1 MNLYEQ
7 LRDNPPK
14 LVVDPSP
21 HNSIRQIKI
30 DLVSVMCDNKY
41 RWIATKNDDDDFVIN
56 TGRHAYSNFGIPHH
70 KDDLE
75 WAMDADDWDSVFD
88 MINEGTVKVQSIQYR

>member
-1 MNLYEQ
+1 MSLYDLLVERPPA
-7 LRDNPPK
+7 LR
-14 LVVDPSP
+14 VDPSP
-21 HNSIRQIKI
+21 HDSIRQIKI

-41 RWIATKNDDDDFVIN
+41 RWIASKNDDGDFVIN
-56 TGRHAYSNFGIPHH
+56 TGIHAYSNFQIPHH

-88 MINEGTVKVQSIQYR
+88 MINEGTVKVWKIQYR

>member
-1 MNLYEQ
+1 MSLYDQ
-7 LRDNPPK
+7 LKRNPPT

-21 HNSIRQIKI
+21 YDSVHQIKI

-41 RWIATKNDDDDFVIN
+41 RWTAKKNDDGDFVIN
-56 TGRHAYSNFGIPHH
+56 TGAFAYSNFGISHH

-75 WAMDADDWDSVFD
+75 WAMDADDWDSVFA
-88 MINEGTVKVQSIQYR
+88 MINEGTCLVEKIIYR

>member
-1 MNLYEQ
+1 MSLYKQ
-7 LRDNPPK
+7 LVDNPPK
-14 LVVDPSP
+14 LVVDASP
-21 HNSIRQIKI
+21 YDSVHQIKI

-41 RWIATKNDDDDFVIN
+41 RWIAKKNDDGDFVIH
-56 TGRHAYSNFGIPHH
+56 TRGYAFSNFHIPHH

-75 WAMDADDWDSVFD
+75 WAMDAGDWDSVFN

>member
-1 MNLYEQ
+1 MSLYNL
-7 LRDNPPK
+7 LRDNPPT

-21 HNSIRQIKI
+21 HDSIRQIKI

-41 RWIATKNDDDDFVIN
+41 RWIASKNDDGDFVIN
-56 TGRHAYSNFGIPHH
+56 TGVSAYSNFQIPHH

-88 MINEGTVKVQSIQYR
+88 MINEGTVKVWKIQYR

>member
-1 MNLYEQ
+1 MSLYRQ
-7 LRDNPPK
+7 LVDNPPK

-21 HNSIRQIKI
+21 YDSVHQIKI

-41 RWIATKNDDDDFVIN
+41 RWIAKKNDDGDFVLR
-56 TGRHAYSNFGIPHH
+56 TGGHAFSNFGIPHH

-75 WAMDADDWDSVFD
+75 WAMDAGDWDSVFD